1 MLRMIHHTLARRAT
15 RWIAVPALGLTAGA
29 AMLSLGLGGGSIA
42 AVLAASHTNHGRGCG
57 AGHPVACGQASTAAT
72 IRSLH
77 IVTPARLKPLPA
89 MPATSRQPASPMTA
103 EARLRQADFKRT
115 LTADLFPK
123 STTTP

>member
-1 MLRMIHHTLARRAT
+1 
-15 RWIAVPALGLTAGA
+15 
-29 AMLSLGLGGGSIA
+29 
-42 AVLAASHTNHGRGCG
+42 
-57 AGHPVACGQASTAAT
+57 
-72 IRSLH
+72 LH